1 MNRFVL
7 FLSVAAFASAAVAQT
22 ATKAPATGSAAPKSA
37 SSAPTAAKPSTT
49 AATAPEPW
57 IKLPP
62 GVPRVVHG
70 PVKVPFA
77 LHYEDIKVGTGAVGE
92 AGKVWHLK
100 YTGWRAADGVEFDS
114 WDQHP
119 QPVRGPDGRPVM
131 GPDGKPKLEPQP
143 APLVQGYGAM
153 IPGFDNGL
161 TGMKVGGQRRL
172 FIPWQL
178 AYEMRPR
185 PDQPGQAGQPGHPG
199 IPPKSDLIFDV
210 ELVEVTDIPASPQ
223 AGIPA
228 PQPGTGGQFRSTPV
242 PHPVS
247 PAPAPQPVAPAPA
260 PAAPAQTPAPAAA
273 KPAAAPTAPAQPAAP
288 ATPAQPS
295 TPAAATAP
303 AQTQPK

>member
-1 MNRFVL
+1 
-7 FLSVAAFASAAVAQT
+7 VA
-22 ATKAPATGSAAPKSA
+22 
-37 SSAPTAAKPSTT
+37 
-49 AATAPEPW
+49 
-57 IKLPP
+57 
-62 GVPRVVHG
+62 HG
-70 PVKVPFA
+70 PVKSIPLVI
-77 LHYEDIKVGTGAVGE
+77 HYEDIVVGAGPVGE
-92 AGKVWHLK
+92 PGKIWHVK